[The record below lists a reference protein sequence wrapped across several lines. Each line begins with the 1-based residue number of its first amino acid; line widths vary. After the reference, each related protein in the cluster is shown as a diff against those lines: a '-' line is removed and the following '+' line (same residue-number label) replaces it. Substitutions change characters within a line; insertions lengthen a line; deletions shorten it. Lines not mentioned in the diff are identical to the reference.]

1 MEPDS
6 RLLTDGQ
13 RRLVGF
19 TVTLLAL
26 LAAVALLAVVVWV
39 LGWVVGRFSGVLW
52 PLAVAGVLALILRP
66 VVVIFEQRLGMPR
79 LPAVF
84 LLYALFLVLVGG
96 LAVVAIPPLARQL
109 QDLIAFLP
117 VLWDRVVVFVEQSYP
132 DLKDLVRRYLG
143 DDAVK
148 SFSDPLLTGVKTFL
162 SHLLSSLQA
171 AGSGVLSIFGFVTGI
186 AVVPIYLFFFLL
198 SRGEPADRVAGQLT
212 FLSPGVRADLVFLV
226 REFIAIVV
234 AFFRGQLLIGLLMGI
249 LYAVGFSL
257 VGLKF
262 GLFIGLAL
270 GILNIVPYLGSI
282 IGLSVALPL
291 ALFQPDGG
299 WLTVALVVVVFT
311 AVQCIEA
318 WFLTPRIMGRQ
329 TGLHPVA
336 IIVAIFFWGSALGGI
351 LGMILAV
358 PLTAFFVTAWRLVK
372 QKYLSAA

>member
-1 MEPDS
+1 MDQER

-13 RRLVGF
+13 RKVVGF
-19 TVTLLAL
+19 TLTLLAL
-26 LAAVALLAVVVWV
+26 LAAVALLALVIWV
-39 LGWVVGRFSGVLW
+39 LGWLVGRFSSVLW
-52 PLAVAGVLALILRP
+52 PLAVAGILALILRP
-66 VVVIFEQRLGMPR
+66 VIGVLEAWLGLRR
-79 LPAVF
+79 LPAVIV
-84 LLYALFLVLVGG
+84 LYGLVLIVTAG
-96 LAVVAIPPLARQL
+96 LALLVVPPIARQL
-109 QDLIAFLP
+109 LDFIAFLP
-117 VLWDRVVVFVEQSYP
+117 KLWERALAFVAQNYP
-132 DLKDLVRRYLG
+132 DWKELGQRYLG
-143 DDAVK
+143 NPAVH
-148 SFSDPLLTGVKTFL
+148 SLLT
-162 SHLLSSLQA
+162 SLLEQARSLAGQLLPSLQA
-171 AGSGVLSIFGFVTGI
+171 AGSGVLSAFGFITAL

-198 SRGEPADRVAGQLT
+198 SRGEPTDRLAGQLT
-212 FLSPGVRADLVFLV
+212 FLSPGVRADLIFLV

-249 LYAVGFSL
+249 LYATGFSL

-291 ALFQPDGG
+291 ALFQPEGG
-299 WLTVALVVVVFT
+299 WPTVALVVAVFVV
-311 AVQCIEA
+311 VQVIEA

-329 TGLHPVA
+329 TGLHPVT

-372 QKYLSAA
+372 QKYLAA